1 MSQSLIVT
9 KTTTTEYL
17 QLEKFGS
24 NPSICN
30 NPTNGNFC
38 GGGSLR
44 NVAQNFGSNP
54 NIKRIQP
61 PSPAF
66 NRNPKYNEPR
76 RGYGRVKS
84 PTPSTGSGCSLEEL
98 RERQIDAENKRREA
112 ENRRKQA
119 QEERLREQ
127 EVERQ
132 EKMRLE
138 EILAMCAEYERQSA
152 VEKPR
157 QPNR

>member
-9 KTTTTEYL
+9 KTTTTEFL
-17 QLEKFGS
+17 QLDKYGS
-24 NPSICN
+24 NPSVCKASCGDED
-30 NPTNGNFC
+30 PNGVPRR
-38 GGGSLR
+38 SM
-44 NVAQNFGSNP
+44 AHSFGSSSS
-54 NIKRIQP
+54 IKRIQP

-66 NRNPKYNEPR
+66 NRNPRYSEQKRVYAK
-76 RGYGRVKS
+76 VKS
-84 PTPSTGSGCSLEEL
+84 PTPSAGSNCSLEEL
-98 RERQIDAENKRREA
+98 RERQADAESKRKEA
-112 ENRRKQA
+112 ETKRKQA

-132 EKMRLE
+132 EKIRLE
-138 EILAMCAEYERQSA
+138 EIVAMCTEYERQSA